1 MPTSVLANPADSAPI
16 IFATPRSPIFA
27 SPFLSRKMFSDLTSR
42 WRMCLEWMWERP
54 RQHCSRRRHAT
65 GSGTR
70 PRGDERCV
78 LMSSRTVPRG
88 AYSMTMHS
96 LVPPSATK
104 DSWYLTTCGL
114 SSLARTRHS
123 LMASSCDAR
132 RGPIA
137 ICFRQKVR
145 RRESPRS
152 RRRVT
157 AHTTPNEPS
166 PSLRTTSKSAIL
178 VTLER
183 GATTFGGL
191 AALGA
196 DAAEDETRAEASPS
210 GIARGARAFDRG
222 ARTRMTRRTRATATA
237 TARGRARA
245 ETHRE
250 RGEGRRGRSGEGRRG
265 RDPRRET
272 TSARP
277 AAGVSDNAKR

>member
-1 MPTSVLANPADSAPI
+1 MRLDELAHGAAGRVLHDDAQLGAAV
-16 IFATPRSPIFA
+16 R
-27 SPFLSRKMFSDLTSR
+27 
-42 WRMCLEWMWERP
+42 
-54 RQHCSRRRHAT
+54 
-65 GSGTR
+65 
-70 PRGDERCV
+70 DERLVV
-78 LMSSRTVPRG
+78 LDHVRAVELGEDVALVDGLLPRR
-88 AYSMTMHS
+88 A
-96 LVPPSATK
+96 A
-104 DSWYLTTCGL
+104 
-114 SSLARTRHS
+114 
-123 LMASSCDAR
+123 
-132 RGPIA
+132 GPIA

-191 AALGA
+191 TALGA
-196 DAAEDETRAEASPS
+196 DETRAEASPS

-277 AAGVSDNAKR
+277 AASVSDNAKR